1 MLPKA
6 ALEWYDY
13 RRYSGTLK
21 WNSLFPLLEMLWGR
35 CTSFS
40 TSQAEIQQMLLCGMA
55 WVWPPVMMS
64 HKVLSDTGWS
74 SCPGM
79 GPEEAATSSL
89 LGSIRAAETLLR
101 HACLHL
107 YMRTNRRVL
116 HWDQPLVPSSRVQEI
131 WHWNLCRQ
139 WNKRIHHWALA
150 LETGSSQMAAQDEN
164 RPNLIEPSEEIQPRE
179 TALPELQHGQT
190 SVLTQQGKLIKDLHS
205 GSAAI
210 LLIFFNGLWKIPFS
224 DKSILPAPQMSA
236 MLTLPLYQVSTC
248 EAFKHMDAAEDFS
261 GSAFTPL
268 QALLDTYRDGWSYLG
283 RSWYFHW
290 NGPETYHTWFGSFL
304 LSI

>member
-1 MLPKA
+1 
-6 ALEWYDY
+6 
-13 RRYSGTLK
+13 
-21 WNSLFPLLEMLWGR
+21 
-35 CTSFS
+35 
-40 TSQAEIQQMLLCGMA
+40 
-55 WVWPPVMMS
+55 
-64 HKVLSDTGWS
+64 
-74 SCPGM
+74 
-79 GPEEAATSSL
+79 
-89 LGSIRAAETLLR
+89 
-101 HACLHL
+101 
-107 YMRTNRRVL
+107 
-116 HWDQPLVPSSRVQEI
+116 
-131 WHWNLCRQ
+131 
-139 WNKRIHHWALA
+139 
-150 LETGSSQMAAQDEN
+150 MAAQDEN

-190 SVLTQQGKLIKDLHS
+190 SVLTQQGKLIKDLQS

-283 RSWYFHW
+283 RS
-290 NGPETYHTWFGSFL
+290 
-304 LSI
+304 